1 MSTLILEML
10 EILRISWITALLK
23 VPSVTKDLT
32 DL

>member
-23 VPSVTKDLT
+23 VPSVIKDLT